1 MRCSA
6 MIKPNQ
12 TSRYRTGL
20 DVLRLDVLGLDV
32 LSLDVLSLDVLGA
45 APT

>member
-1 MRCSA
+1 

-20 DVLRLDVLGLDV
+20 DVLG
-32 LSLDVLSLDVLGA
+32 LDVLSLDVLGA